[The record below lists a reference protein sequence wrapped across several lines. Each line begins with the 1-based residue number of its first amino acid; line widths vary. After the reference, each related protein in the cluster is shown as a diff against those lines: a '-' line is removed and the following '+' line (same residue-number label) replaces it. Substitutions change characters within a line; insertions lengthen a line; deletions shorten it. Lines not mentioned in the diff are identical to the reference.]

1 MLEKGDLSSLISGTG
16 GKKMSKYDADLE
28 TDKKTFSGKILNLIK
43 KNSRILEFGPASGR
57 FTKYLK
63 ENMGCDVHIIEINRE
78 DFNEAMQYASDG
90 LCSDIETMEWQEY
103 FKGNKYDH
111 IIFADVLE
119 HLRNP
124 QKIFNVCA
132 DFIKDDGSL
141 IFSIPNAAH
150 GDIIAN
156 IYNNDFKYTELGLLD
171 NTHIHLFAY
180 KNIMEMIE
188 KSQLKLTKLDA
199 VYIPL
204 KYTEQ
209 QPIYNNDVLYN
220 IINEK
225 KYADVYQ
232 FVGECKKTGKLENHC
247 LIEDY
252 MTVYLSSDGIFTEQN
267 KININLESC
276 NNRYEINIENLEK
289 DIKHLRI
296 YPVENKYI
304 IIENVKTVGCSDI
317 VSHNGIEYQGQIFF
331 NTLEPSFIIDVMNTK
346 KVTIYFDMKVYA
358 FSDILEFYDKI
369 SKIYILINDE
379 LKNKNTEYSMQISSQ
394 YNIIENF
401 NNTISELI
409 KHNDMQHERI
419 MQQDKEIVNLSA
431 TIEELNKHN
440 NAQHERMMQQEKD
453 IINLST
459 TVDELNK
466 HNNAQHERITQQEK
480 DIINLSTT
488 VDELNKHNNAQHE
501 RITQQE
507 KEINKLYDSINKL
520 KMKENEQNNIILD
533 KEMQNNALNQQID
546 EKIKMLD
553 ELQFKL
559 DNTENLL
566 YKIENSKS
574 WKITKPLRSIARIF
588 KHGREI

>member
-90 LCSDIETMEWQEY
+90 SCSDIETMEWQEY

-199 VYIPL
+199 VYRPL
-204 KYTEQ
+204 ADTEQ
-209 QPIYNNDVLYN
+209 HATYTTDLLYK

-232 FVGECKKTGKLENHC
+232 FIGECKKNGKLEDNS
-247 LIEDY
+247 INNDY
-252 MTVYLSSDGIFTEQN
+252 VTVYLSSDGIFTEEK
-267 KININLESC
+267 KINFKLKSY
-276 NNRYEINIENLEK
+276 NNRYEMIIENLEK
-289 DIKHLRI
+289 NIKQLRVDPI
-296 YPVENKYI
+296 ENKYVI
-304 IIENVKTVGCSDI
+304 IDNVQTIGCSNI
-317 VSHNGIEYQGQIFF
+317 ISHNGIEYKGKIIF
-331 NTLEPSFIIDVMNTK
+331 NTLDPLFIVNVVNSEKISISFEMQ
-346 KVTIYFDMKVYA
+346 IYNFNN
-358 FSDILEFYDKI
+358 ILEFYNKLNSVYMSI
-369 SKIYILINDE
+369 HEELQNKSK
-379 LKNKNTEYSMQISSQ
+379 EYNIEIDRQ

-409 KHNDMQHERI
+409 KHNNMQHERI
-419 MQQDKEIVNLSA
+419 
-431 TIEELNKHN
+431 
-440 NAQHERMMQQEKD
+440 MQQEKD

-466 HNNAQHERITQQEK
+466 HNNAQHERITQQE
-480 DIINLSTT
+480 I
-488 VDELNKHNNAQHE
+488 HNSRRVKQ
-501 RITQQE
+501 T
-507 KEINKLYDSINKL
+507 
-520 KMKENEQNNIILD
+520 
-533 KEMQNNALNQQID
+533 
-546 EKIKMLD
+546 
-553 ELQFKL
+553 
-559 DNTENLL
+559 
-566 YKIENSKS
+566 
-574 WKITKPLRSIARIF
+574 
-588 KHGREI
+588 